1 MAEVLLKQKLKKYD
15 PNTSWRIESAGTWAE
30 SGIPAT
36 QKSINV
42 MEKRNL
48 DLTSHRSKIISKEL
62 LKQFDLVLTM
72 DDGHKESIKIEF
84 PDFSNKVYLLSEM
97 INAEISIDDPMGG
110 SLNQFETIANQI
122 DTYLEKGLK
131 KILRLVNYSSDQ
143 I

>member
-1 MAEVLLKQKLKKYD
+1 
-15 PNTSWRIESAGTWAE
+15 
-30 SGIPAT
+30 
-36 QKSINV
+36 
-42 MEKRNL
+42 
-48 DLTSHRSKIISKEL
+48 
-62 LKQFDLVLTM
+62 
-72 DDGHKESIKIEF
+72 
-84 PDFSNKVYLLSEM
+84 M